1 MKAQNVKVTTTSEF
15 EGVKI
20 EEYLEPITAHVVVGM
35 NFFKD
40 FLSGLTDFFGGKS
53 NSYQNTLSSI
63 NDEVINELRKK
74 AYSIGGN
81 CVLGLKID
89 NDEVSA
95 QGKSMMMVTALGTAA
110 KANFSTKSINIEKE
124 IKSNRISIDYFN
136 LLNKKKQYIKESE
149 KDSIKINDSFWEFV
163 KKNKVYELSEYILK
177 KYINYIETAQE
188 YDKDE
193 LNKFAN
199 HISDYFSI
207 IDSDIATN
215 SLYNKLK
222 DELSSKVRNRIIKV
236 ISEIKLVDY
245 SEIINLLKYSE
256 FYVQKTGVQLAQS
269 EKLNYEKSDIQL
281 IDDTVNLITTNFPQR
296 GEKTTKKKMLSSKEK
311 EIWICECK
319 KENDGEVVYCAN
331 CHKDIF
337 GFGERE
343 AKPIVVTEKLIN
355 MVEILR
361 NTIE

>member
-1 MKAQNVKVTTTSEF
+1 MKAQNVKVTTTSGF

-40 FLSGLTDFFGGKS
+40 FLSGFSDFFGGKS
-53 NSYQNTLSSI
+53 STYQNTLSSI

-81 CVLGLKID
+81 CVLSLKID

-110 KANFSTKSINIEKE
+110 KANFSSKTIDIAKE
-124 IKSNRISIDYFN
+124 IKSDRISLDYFN

-149 KDSIKINDSFWEFV
+149 SNSITINDSFWEFV
-163 KKNKVYELSEYILK
+163 KKNKVYELSEYLLNR
-177 KYINYIETAQE
+177 YVNEIETSPE
-188 YDKDE
+188 YNKED

-199 HISDYFSI
+199 HIYDYFSI
-207 IDSDIATN
+207 IDSDISTN
-215 SLYNKLK
+215 SLYKRLK
-222 DELSSKVRNRIIKV
+222 GELPAEVRNRIIK
-236 ISEIKLVDY
+236 ITTEIKLVDY
-245 SEIINLLKYSE
+245 SEIINLLKHPE
-256 FYVQKTGVQLAQS
+256 FSVQKTGVKLALS
-269 EKLNYEKSDIQL
+269 DKLSFEKTDIKP
-281 IDDTVNLITTNFPQR
+281 IDDIINLITSNFSQR

-319 KENDGEVVYCAN
+319 KENEIDNMYCVN

-337 GFGERE
+337 GFEERE
-343 AKPIVVTEKLIN
+343 AKPIIVTEKLIN
-355 MVEILR
+355 TLEILR